1 MSLLDCRI
9 AVSLSRLRHMRARL
23 AAARRETASSL
34 TPMGQLVI
42 GGIVLIA
49 CLAWPPLLLI
59 VCLVAVGRLIVRAG
73 RGSKL
78 SAFAGGVLV
87 LILTVA
93 LAYTFAQFAFVV
105 MALGIAAAI
114 FIVVTRVRT
123 AGSTA

>member
-1 MSLLDCRI
+1 MSLLNCTDCRQP
-9 AVSLSRLRHMRARL
+9 VSSEAHACPACGRPMRDR
-23 AAARRETASSL
+23 SYL

-49 CLAWPPLLLI
+49 CLAWPPLFLI
-59 VCLVAVGRLIVRAG
+59 VCLVSVGRLIVRAG

-78 SAFAGGVLV
+78 SAFAGGVLL

-93 LAYTFAQFAFVV
+93 LASTFAEFAFVV
-105 MALGIAAAI
+105 MSLGIAAAI
-114 FIVVTRVRT
+114 FIVVARVRT